1 MNVVVESSQNPYGNG
16 ILYIGFNQDQGCFS
30 CGLEN
35 GFRIYNCDPVKLK
48 TSRQFNDGGLGHVE
62 MLFRCNFLAM
72 VGGGRSPKYPPNKV
86 LVWDDRKQKEVIE
99 LEFKSVVTGVR
110 LRRDRIVV
118 ALTNKV
124 FVYTFSPTP
133 QKLSVTETADNPNGL
148 IALCPNSSMSLLA
161 FPGRTP
167 GHVQLIDLSNPKKSP
182 TIIAA
187 HETSLSCLSINI
199 QGDLLAT
206 ASEKGTLIRIFDTQ
220 MGIKLHELR
229 RGAEKAQIYSINF
242 NSDSSRLC
250 VSSDKGTI
258 HVFDM
263 AYGKNKQSS
272 LVSAKSYLPKYFSS
286 TWSFAKFSV
295 PAYKCICAFTQ
306 DNCVLVLSIDG
317 SLYKYSL
324 TQEGEAKRES
334 FSKFLEVEE

>member
-1 MNVVVESSQNPYGNG
+1 
-16 ILYIGFNQDQGCFS
+16 
-30 CGLEN
+30 
-35 GFRIYNCDPVKLK
+35 
-48 TSRQFNDGGLGHVE
+48 T
-62 MLFRCNFLAM
+62 
-72 VGGGRSPKYPPNKV
+72 V

-99 LEFKSVVTGVR
+99 LEFKSAVTGVR

-118 ALTNKV
+118 ALANKL
-124 FVYTFSPTP
+124 FVYTFNPTP
-133 QKLSVTETADNPNGL
+133 QKLNVIETADNPNGL
-148 IALCPNSSMSLLA
+148 IALCPNTAMSILA
-161 FPGRTP
+161 FPGRQP
-167 GHVQLIDLSNPKKSP
+167 GHVQLIDLSNPKRSP

-187 HETSLSCLSINI
+187 HETALSCLSINI
-199 QGDLLAT
+199 QGDMLAT

-242 NSDSSRLC
+242 NSDSSKLC

-258 HVFDM
+258 HVFDIS

-295 PAYKCICAFTQ
+295 PESRCICAFTA
-306 DNCVLVLSIDG
+306 DDCVLVLSIDG

-324 TQEGEAKRES
+324 APDGEAKRES
-334 FSKFLEVEE
+334 FSKFLELEDENAPVI